1 MNGGGVVGVAPA
13 AKVMALR
20 FIDSDG
26 NAPISQAVFAVLYAI
41 AQGADVISN
50 SWGSRV
56 KSRALET
63 VFGLTVAGGQV
74 VVCSSGNGG
83 LSLDGDAVLN
93 YPASFRL
100 PNMITVGAVSA
111 TMQRYSSSNY
121 GVLSVDLSAPGT
133 DVLSTSPVF
142 KGAYEAA
149 TGTSQS
155 VPHVSGVAA
164 LVAATRQASLAAGAR
179 PSLQRALWVKNVL
192 LRSAAYVPA
201 LAPFVRTAGMVDAYR
216 AVYLAQH
223 GDLPTDG
230 PLIRP
235 GKR

>member
-1 MNGGGVVGVAPA
+1 M
-13 AKVMALR
+13 
-20 FIDSDG
+20 
-26 NAPISQAVFAVLYAI
+26 
-41 AQGADVISN
+41 
-50 SWGSRV
+50 
-56 KSRALET
+56 
-63 VFGLTVAGGQV
+63 
-74 VVCSSGNGG
+74 CSSGNGG

-155 VPHVSGVAA
+155 VSAA
-164 LVAATRQASLAAGAR
+164 PTAATAAMAARGSVLCRGSSACPSLA
-179 PSLQRALWVKNVL
+179 
-192 LRSAAYVPA
+192 
-201 LAPFVRTAGMVDAYR
+201 
-216 AVYLAQH
+216 
-223 GDLPTDG
+223 
-230 PLIRP
+230 
-235 GKR
+235 

>member
-1 MNGGGVVGVAPA
+1 MQ
-13 AKVMALR
+13 R
-20 FIDSDG
+20 I
-26 NAPISQAVFAVLYAI
+26 I
-41 AQGADVISN
+41 
-50 SWGSRV
+50 
-56 KSRALET
+56 
-63 VFGLTVAGGQV
+63 
-74 VVCSSGNGG
+74 
-83 LSLDGDAVLN
+83 
-93 YPASFRL
+93 RL
-100 PNMITVGAVSA
+100 PQPRMTN
-111 TMQRYSSSNY
+111 
-121 GVLSVDLSAPGT
+121 GT
-133 DVLSTSPVF
+133 HVERCADRICCAD
-142 KGAYEAA
+142 G
-149 TGTSQS
+149 Q

-235 GKR
+235 GKC